1 MPLVDFENRS
11 FDDDKG
17 RLFKYFCAIINLC
30 ADLCLDRNFI
40 AMEPLKKLYPYAIC
54 YEIISKNLYSMV
66 LRHSFTRLVT
76 TLWIDEKFVKIQ
88 LPDRIRVWSKLDQ
101 KDVQINDVSDF
112 AFLKNFINAYIEE
125 ITK

>member
-1 MPLVDFENRS
+1 
-11 FDDDKG
+11 
-17 RLFKYFCAIINLC
+17 
-30 ADLCLDRNFI
+30 
-40 AMEPLKKLYPYAIC
+40 
-54 YEIISKNLYSMV
+54 MV

>member
-1 MPLVDFENRS
+1 
-11 FDDDKG
+11 
-17 RLFKYFCAIINLC
+17 
-30 ADLCLDRNFI
+30 
-40 AMEPLKKLYPYAIC
+40 MEPLKKLYPYAIC